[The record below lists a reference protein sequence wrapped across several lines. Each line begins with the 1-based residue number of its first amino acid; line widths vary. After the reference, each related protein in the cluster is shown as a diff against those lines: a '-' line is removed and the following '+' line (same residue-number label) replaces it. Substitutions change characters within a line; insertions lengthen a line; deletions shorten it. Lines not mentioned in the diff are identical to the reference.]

1 MDEIYE
7 KVKKLKQTMDNLDV
21 FKRLEESIFLVK
33 DNKELVEKIKKY
45 NLTPDDNLRLEI
57 YKYEEIKK
65 YKQIENEINLLILE
79 INHKMRKINNNRSC

>member
-45 NLTPDDNLRLEI
+45 NLTHDEKLRLEN

>member
-45 NLTPDDNLRLEI
+45 NLTHDDNLRLEI

>member
-1 MDEIYE
+1 MDEIYG

-45 NLTPDDNLRLEI
+45 NLTHDDNLRLEI

>member
-33 DNKELVEKIKKY
+33 DNKEWGEKIKKY
-45 NLTPDDNLRLEI
+45 KLTHDENLRLEI
-57 YKYEEIKK
+57 YK
-65 YKQIENEINLLILE
+65 
-79 INHKMRKINNNRSC
+79 